1 MKKSFPSVWV
11 CMLLLFVSLFW
22 RIVGAPVTAE
32 HFSGLQTEVWQSGI
46 LLPQRLQRVLVRW
59 FFYQTSMVETME
71 QEVLQDEMPNAEPVW
86 VNVYLEEEDR
96 LAKMTLNGYVCGVIA
111 EEMPAAYHLE
121 ALKAQ
126 AVAARTRVVA
136 QMRGNGCSR
145 HPEAHICTNSA
156 HCQGYASLSKCREK
170 WKADYGVYRDRI
182 VEAEKATHNEILM
195 YDEKPIQVFYHAI
208 SGGKTENAQTV
219 FAENLPYL
227 TSVVSQGEEQVR
239 GFRSELTI
247 SFEEMAEKL
256 SPLVDLQL
264 TPEQVRQSLAIHSYT
279 ATGRVGSME
288 VVGKEVDAVD
298 FRQILGL
305 RSTWFSI
312 TMNDEGVLF
321 HQQGYGHGVGM
332 SQAGAN
338 VMAANGSSYQQILLH
353 YYPGV
358 SIQMNNPF

>member
-1 MKKSFPSVWV
+1 MKKSFLPVWF
-11 CMLLLFVSLFW
+11 CMLLLFLSLLW

-32 HFSGLQTEVWQSGI
+32 HFSGLKTEAWQSGI

-59 FFYQTSMVETME
+59 FFYQTPVTETME
-71 QEVLQDEMPNAEPVW
+71 QEVLQDEIFDAETVW
-86 VNVYLEEEDR
+86 MNVYIEEEER
-96 LAKMTLNGYVCGVIA
+96 MAKMTLGGYVCGVIA

-126 AVAARTRVVA
+126 AVAARTRAVA
-136 QMRGNGCSR
+136 QMRDNGCSR
-145 HPEAHICTNSA
+145 HPGADICTNSA
-156 HCQGYASLSKCREK
+156 HCQGYASLSECREK
-170 WKADYGVYRDRI
+170 WKGDYGVYRDRI
-182 VEAEKATHNEILM
+182 VEAEKSTQNEILM
-195 YDEKPIQVFYHAI
+195 YDNQPIQVFYHAI

-239 GFRSELTI
+239 GFRSEVTI

-256 SPLVDLQL
+256 SPLVVLQL
-264 TPEQVRQSLAIHSYT
+264 TPEQVRQSLAIRSYT
-279 ATGRVGSME
+279 ETGRVGSME
-288 VVGKEVDAVD
+288 VGGKEVDAVA
-298 FRQILGL
+298 FRQVLGL

-312 TMNDEGVLF
+312 TMNDDGVLF

-338 VMAANGSSYQQILLH
+338 IMAANGSSYQQILLH

-358 SIQMNNPF
+358 FIQKE